1 MKDQPLI
8 AEIKDDEI
16 IIRVGIDVVKW
27 ALEHH
32 RDSQP
37 YNEKTNE
44 YEQKW
49 IVSDTAEFSKDI
61 VFKMNDEEE
70 DGTTPLIEFL
80 DNMCMSAL
88 EDGSIGADEAPKGT
102 KAFDS

>member
-1 MKDQPLI
+1 MKDQPLTV
-8 AEIKDDEI
+8 EIKDDEI
-16 IIRVGIDVVKW
+16 VIRVGIDVVKW

-37 YNEKTNE
+37 FNEETSK

-49 IVSDTAEFSKDI
+49 IVSDASEFAKEVLSEMDR
-61 VFKMNDEEE
+61 EEE

-80 DNMCMSAL
+80 DKMCMAAL
-88 EDGSIGADEAPKGT
+88 EAGSIGTDEAPKGT

>member
-1 MKDQPLI
+1 MKDQPLTV
-8 AEIKDDEI
+8 EIKDNEI
-16 IIRVGIDVVKW
+16 VIRVGIDVVKW

-32 RDSQP
+32 SDSQP
-37 YNEKTNE
+37 YNEETSE
-44 YEQKW
+44 FEQKW
-49 IVSDTAEFSKDI
+49 IVSNTAEFA
-61 VFKMNDEEE
+61 NDVRRAMDREE

-80 DNMCMSAL
+80 DQMCIIAL

>member
-1 MKDQPLI
+1 MRNQRLI
-8 AEIKDDEI
+8 AEIQDDEI

-32 RDSQP
+32 KDSQP
-37 YNEKTNE
+37 FNDETNE

-49 IVSDTAEFSKDI
+49 IVSDPSEFAKD
-61 VFKMNDEEE
+61 VLRSMEDEEQ

-80 DNMCMSAL
+80 DSMCMAAL
-88 EDGSIGADEAPKGT
+88 DDGSIGIDDAPKGT